1 LPLKH
6 PSVIALLF
14 LFLPF
19 STLFGQTEGTPQGM
33 APGPYTIHPSSNSS
47 ACIDLNGA
55 SSANGAV
62 IQSYACNGANSQSW
76 QLIPSG
82 TAGSYAVVSSAS
94 GSCADVSGV
103 STAAGALVHQWQCLG
118 PNQLNQ
124 IWQFIP
130 FGAGYELVSVNSGMC
145 LDLPYGNSGNGN
157 QLQQYSCGQG
167 GNPNQLWIMTP
178 IATSAQRATT
188 ASVGTL
194 TGEPAAQADSFV
206 DSVGVATHLAYVNT
220 AYAQWPTVL
229 GKIQAMGVRHLR
241 DGFSNWPSWAPY
253 FGEHQTLAGL
263 GIKTTYV
270 VPLDL
275 TTTPQILESF
285 ASQVT
290 DMEAIE
296 PPNECDAIPNCGG
309 GGLLGVSNVVS
320 FLPTLQAAGQN
331 INVPVLGPAFTV
343 AESYVAAGNIA
354 SQISY
359 NNLHVYF
366 GGRNPGTVGW
376 GGGDAQGNSY
386 GSFAWW
392 MDQANVDAPN
402 VPDIITESGYLA
414 FPQTVTPYTIPESVE
429 ASYTPRTFLLAF
441 NHGIKRTY
449 AYELV
454 DEITSLGYGLLR
466 SDLSEKPAF
475 TAVKNLMSTLS
486 DPGANFSPGKLA
498 YLVGGADSTLA
509 HTLLQKRDGSFWLVL
524 WLERSSYDEATN
536 TPTPVTPQNI
546 TLQVSGGATV
556 KQLVQFD
563 SFGNSSTVDV
573 SGSGATLPLAV
584 SDQISIVKVAA
595 P

>member
-1 LPLKH
+1 LSPTFL
-6 PSVIALLF
+6 SLVAILF
-14 LFLPF
+14 FFLQI
-19 STLFGQTEGTPQGM
+19 STLFAQTEGTPRSM
-33 APGPYTIHPSSNSS
+33 APGPYTIHPGSNSS

-55 SSANGAV
+55 STANGAS
-62 IQSYACNGANSQSW
+62 IQSYACNGSTAQSW
-76 QLIPSG
+76 ELIPSG
-82 TAGSYAVVSSAS
+82 TAGGYEVVSFAS

-103 STAAGALVHQWQCLG
+103 SVANSALVHQWQCLG
-118 PNQLNQ
+118 ANQLNQ

-130 FGAGYELVSVNSGMC
+130 FGSAYELVSVNSGKC
-145 LDLPYGNSGNGN
+145 LDLPYGSSANGN
-157 QLQQYSCGQG
+157 QLQQYSCGHG
-167 GNPNQLWIMTP
+167 NNPNQLWNLTP
-178 IATSAQRATT
+178 VATSGG
-188 ASVGTL
+188 SGSSL
-194 TGEPAAQADSFV
+194 LGEQAAQADSFV

-220 AYAQWPTVL
+220 AYAQWSTVL
-229 GKIQAMGVRHLR
+229 SKLQAMGVRHLR
-241 DGFSNWPSWAPY
+241 DGFSNWPSWAQY
-253 FGEHQTLAGL
+253 FGEHQALASL

-285 ASQVT
+285 ASQVR

-296 PPNECDAIPNCGG
+296 PPNECDAVPNCGG
-309 GGLLGVSNVVS
+309 GGLLGVSNVIS

-331 INVPVLGPAFTV
+331 LNVPVLGPSFTR
-343 AESYVAAGNIA
+343 AEAYAAAGNIA

-366 GGRNPGTVGW
+366 GGRNPGTIGW

-392 MDQANVDAPN
+392 IDQANLDAPN
-402 VPDIITESGYLA
+402 VPDIITESGYVA
-414 FPQTVTPYTIPESVE
+414 FPQTVFPYTIPESVE

-454 DEITSLGYGLLR
+454 DEITSPGYGLLR
-466 SDLSEKPAF
+466 DDLSEKPAF

-486 DPGANFSPGKLA
+486 DPGAGFSTGKLG
-498 YLVGGADSTLA
+498 YFVGGADSTLA

-524 WLERSSYDEATN
+524 WLEQSSYDETTN
-536 TPTPVTPQNI
+536 TPTPVTPQNV
-546 TLQVSGGATV
+546 TLQVNGGAVV
-556 KQLVQFD
+556 KQLVKFD
-563 SFGNSSTVDV
+563 SYGNASTVDV
-573 SGSGATLPLAV
+573 SGSGSTLPFTV
-584 SDQISIVKVAA
+584 SDQISIVKIAA